1 MRPTIVTSIVIELVV
16 WHALV
21 ATWCTHETVLVLPV
35 RELGLPTAHIL
46 VQVRVANTWL
56 LLHVKLL
63 LRLLPALEE
72 VVMHLLVG
80 GPAALAHR

>member
-1 MRPTIVTSIVIELVV
+1 MV

-21 ATWCTHETVLVLPV
+21 APWRTYETVLVLPV
-35 RELGLPTAHIL
+35 RELGLPAADVL

-63 LRLLPALEE
+63 LRLLAALEE